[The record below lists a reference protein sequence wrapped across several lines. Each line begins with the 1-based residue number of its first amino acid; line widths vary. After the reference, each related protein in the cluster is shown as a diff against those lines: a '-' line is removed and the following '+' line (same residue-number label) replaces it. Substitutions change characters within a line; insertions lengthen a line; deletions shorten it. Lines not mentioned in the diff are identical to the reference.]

1 MASLAPVGVAVPAAR
16 RGTRP
21 AGTTPWVVP
30 PTRGHSTLRDFAK
43 RQPPPPPLRRAVVPL
58 AYSRGEGRSAST
70 SRGRS
75 RGRAGGSGVRGGRG
89 GRGGGDGGRRGR
101 DDAGPGRVG
110 WGERIARD
118 EHGPEEDDPRGSA
131 RGEEGAWRHAGPRRS
146 RAWAQSTASLDEDE
160 DFRVVDVRAR
170 GGDVVTSR
178 GDFGKGF
185 GRGDRRRT
193 LTKNADASSASGASF
208 AETGVRV
215 NKCFKDFTSRRESD
229 KLVDQGRVT
238 VNGAVVSAGARV
250 FPGDVVRLDGDEV
263 DWETKNRDDASLD
276 AFRYVK
282 YWKPRGITC
291 TTDHRDR
298 TNILDAVRYP
308 ERVFPVGRLDK
319 DSTGLILLTSDG
331 RLPNAALRAGARKE
345 KKYVV
350 CLDRPAR
357 EADLRTLREG
367 VVISTPVRR
376 DKVDRIVTARTLPC
390 DVAFVKERN
399 GKENFAAVRV
409 TLREGRN
416 RQIRRMFD
424 AVGYVVRDLHRTE
437 IMGIGLEGLTCGE
450 WKECSPEEMELIRAC
465 LEDADAAQFDAAEEE
480 EDED

>member
-1 MASLAPVGVAVPAAR
+1 M
-16 RGTRP
+16 
-21 AGTTPWVVP
+21 
-30 PTRGHSTLRDFAK
+30 
-43 RQPPPPPLRRAVVPL
+43 
-58 AYSRGEGRSAST
+58 
-70 SRGRS
+70 
-75 RGRAGGSGVRGGRG
+75 
-89 GRGGGDGGRRGR
+89 
-101 DDAGPGRVG
+101 G

-118 EHGPEEDDPRGSA
+118 EYGPEEDDPRGSA

-146 RAWAQSTASLDEDE
+146 RAWAQSTASLDEGE
-160 DFRVVDVRAR
+160 DFRVMDVRAR

-178 GDFGKGF
+178 GDFGRGS
-185 GRGDRRRT
+185 RGDRRQKQ
-193 LTKNADASSASGASF
+193 TKDADESGSGDASF
-208 AETGVRV
+208 AENGVRV

-250 FPGDVVRLDGDEV
+250 FPGDVVRLDGERV

-291 TTDHRDR
+291 TTDRRDR

-437 IMGIGLEGLTCGE
+437 IMGIGLEGLTAGE

-465 LEDADAAQFDAAEEE
+465 LEDADADADATEEE

>member
-1 MASLAPVGVAVPAAR
+1 M
-16 RGTRP
+16 
-21 AGTTPWVVP
+21 
-30 PTRGHSTLRDFAK
+30 
-43 RQPPPPPLRRAVVPL
+43 
-58 AYSRGEGRSAST
+58 
-70 SRGRS
+70 
-75 RGRAGGSGVRGGRG
+75 
-89 GRGGGDGGRRGR
+89 
-101 DDAGPGRVG
+101 G

-118 EHGPEEDDPRGSA
+118 EYGPEEDDPRGSA

-146 RAWAQSTASLDEDE
+146 RAWAQSIASLDEGE

-178 GDFGKGF
+178 GDFDF
-185 GRGDRRRT
+185 GRGSRGDRRRKQ
-193 LTKNADASSASGASF
+193 TKDADESGRGDASF
-208 AETGVRV
+208 AENGVRV

-250 FPGDVVRLDGDEV
+250 FPGDVVRLDGERV

-291 TTDHRDR
+291 TTDRRDR

-437 IMGIGLEGLTCGE
+437 IMGIGLEGLTAGE

-465 LEDADAAQFDAAEEE
+465 LEDADADADATEEE

>member
-1 MASLAPVGVAVPAAR
+1 
-16 RGTRP
+16 
-21 AGTTPWVVP
+21 
-30 PTRGHSTLRDFAK
+30 
-43 RQPPPPPLRRAVVPL
+43 
-58 AYSRGEGRSAST
+58 
-70 SRGRS
+70 
-75 RGRAGGSGVRGGRG
+75 
-89 GRGGGDGGRRGR
+89 
-101 DDAGPGRVG
+101 VG

-118 EHGPEEDDPRGSA
+118 EYGPEEDDPRGSA

-146 RAWAQSTASLDEDE
+146 RAWAQSIASLDEGE

-178 GDFGKGF
+178 GDFDF
-185 GRGDRRRT
+185 GRGSRGDRRQKQ
-193 LTKNADASSASGASF
+193 TKDADESGRGDASF
-208 AETGVRV
+208 AENGVRV

-250 FPGDVVRLDGDEV
+250 FPGDVVRLDGERV

-291 TTDHRDR
+291 TTDRRDR

-437 IMGIGLEGLTCGE
+437 IMGIGLEGLTAGE

-465 LEDADAAQFDAAEEE
+465 LEDADADADATEEE

>member
-1 MASLAPVGVAVPAAR
+1 MASLSAVGVAVPAAR

-30 PTRGHSTLRDFAK
+30 PTRGYSTLRDFAK

-58 AYSRGEGRSAST
+58 AYSRGGGRSAST

-75 RGRAGGSGVRGGRG
+75 RGRAGVRGVRGGRG
-89 GRGGGDGGRRGR
+89 GRGSRDGGRRVR

-118 EHGPEEDDPRGSA
+118 EYGPEEDDPRGSA

-146 RAWAQSTASLDEDE
+146 RAWAQSIASLDEGE

-178 GDFGKGF
+178 GDFDF
-185 GRGDRRRT
+185 GRGSRGDRRRKQ
-193 LTKNADASSASGASF
+193 TKDADESGRGDASF
-208 AETGVRV
+208 AENGVRV

-250 FPGDVVRLDGDEV
+250 FPGDVVRLDGARV

-291 TTDHRDR
+291 TTDRRDR

-437 IMGIGLEGLTCGE
+437 IMGIGLEGLTAGE

-465 LEDADAAQFDAAEEE
+465 LEDADADADATEEE